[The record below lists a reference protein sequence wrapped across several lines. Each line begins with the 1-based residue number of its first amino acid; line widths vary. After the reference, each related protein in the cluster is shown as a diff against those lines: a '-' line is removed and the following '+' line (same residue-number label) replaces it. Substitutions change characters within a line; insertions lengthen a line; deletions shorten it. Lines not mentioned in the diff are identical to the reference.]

1 MSETALILHNLGSI
15 IQNKKQKDKKKTV
28 MTYMKRLPMLLIG
41 CLLTVA
47 LMGCGGHG
55 RLDKTVRGFLVSGD
69 TTRAAYD
76 SLCTLIT
83 ENPGKYGDMLTPEGK
98 VDHKR
103 LAEFIEEIGSQLR
116 PPMHWDTRAYGG
128 LDDLSLTI
136 YFERSGS
143 MVPYDQRGGG
153 GQLKK
158 AVNDLINHF
167 PAGSKVDINIVND
180 GIYPYKHTVDEFLKD
195 RDIYQST
202 AGVGDASYTDFQLIF
217 NKILEAQRP
226 SNVSVLV
233 SDLIYSPQDTHGVS
247 LDKIF
252 NEENSLATRAFAQ
265 YKGKSVVVQQFMG
278 DYSGKYYPYSGVPFE
293 YNGKRPF
300 YLVII
305 ADGDVMDQLAQDKRY
320 NGVLNADGL
329 RNSYRFNQATA
340 ELPCRVLPEWK
351 DNAGRFRVK
360 HGDGIELAK
369 CDGDRQTGKLCF
381 SLAADLSG
389 LMQDDA
395 MLTNPANYEVQSID
409 GYKLTVQPI
418 EPGMLT
424 ANNKEYLEG
433 MTHVLTLVGDLKSP
447 RDEVHI
453 SLRNE
458 LPAWVRQSSTENDT
472 STGGSFATTTLG
484 LEHLMRGMFDAMKG
498 GSSYFDVVITLHK

>member
-1 MSETALILHNLGSI
+1 
-15 IQNKKQKDKKKTV
+15 
-28 MTYMKRLPMLLIG
+28 MLLMG
-41 CLLTVA
+41 CLLMVA
-47 LMGCGGHG
+47 LMGCGGGHG
-55 RLDKTVRGFLVSGD
+55 QLEKAVRSVLVSGD

-83 ENPGKYGDMLTPEGK
+83 ENPGKYGDMLTPEGR
-98 VDHKR
+98 VDHKK
-103 LAEFIEEIGSQLR
+103 LAEFIEEIGSHLR
-116 PPMHWDTRAYGG
+116 PPMHWDTRPYGG
-128 LDDLSLTI
+128 VDDLSLTI

-180 GIYPYKHTVDEFLKD
+180 GIYPYQHTVDEFLKD

-226 SNVSVLV
+226 GNVSVLV
-233 SDLIYSPQDTHGVS
+233 SDLIYSPKDTHGVS

-252 NEENSLATRAFAQ
+252 NEENSLATRVFAR

-278 DYSGKYYPYSGVPFE
+278 DYSGKYYPYNGVPFE
-293 YNGKRPF
+293 YSGKRPF

-305 ADGDVMDQLAQDKRY
+305 ADSDVMDQLATDKRY
-320 NGVLNADGL
+320 SGVLDPTGM
-329 RNSYRFNQATA
+329 RNSYRFNQGTA
-340 ELPCRVLPEWK
+340 QVECRVLPEWK

-360 HGDGIELAK
+360 HGDGIVLAR
-369 CDGDRQTGKLCF
+369 CEGDRQTGKLCF
-381 SLAADLSG
+381 SMAANLGS
-389 LMQDDA
+389 LLKDDA
-395 MLTNPANYEVQSID
+395 LLTNAANYEVKSID
-409 GYKLTVQPI
+409 GYTLTIQPI
-418 EPGMLT
+418 DQSMFT
-424 ANNKEYLEG
+424 ANNKEYLDG
-433 MTHVLTLVGDLKSP
+433 MTHILTLVGDLKSP

-453 SLRNE
+453 ALRNE
-458 LPAWVRQSSTENDT
+458 LPDWVRQSSSASDT
-472 STGGSFATTTLG
+472 SAGGSFATTTLG
-484 LEHLMRGMFDAMKG
+484 LEQLLGGMFDAMKG
-498 GSSYFDVVITLHK
+498 GNYLFDLVIELQ

>member
-1 MSETALILHNLGSI
+1 
-15 IQNKKQKDKKKTV
+15 
-28 MTYMKRLPMLLIG
+28 MLLMG
-41 CLLTVA
+41 CLLMVA
-47 LMGCGGHG
+47 LMGCGGGHG
-55 RLDKTVRGFLVSGD
+55 QLEKAVRSVLVSGD

-83 ENPGKYGDMLTPEGK
+83 ENPGKYGDMLTPEGR
-98 VDHKR
+98 VDHKK
-103 LAEFIEEIGSQLR
+103 LAEFIEEIGSHLR
-116 PPMHWDTRAYGG
+116 PPMHWDTRPYGG
-128 LDDLSLTI
+128 VDDLSLTI

-180 GIYPYKHTVDEFLKD
+180 GIYPYQHTVDEFLKD

-226 SNVSVLV
+226 GNVSVLV
-233 SDLIYSPQDTHGVS
+233 SDLIYSPKDTHGVS

-252 NEENSLATRAFAQ
+252 NEENSLATRVFAR
-265 YKGKSVVVQQFMG
+265 YKGKSVVVQQLMG
-278 DYSGKYYPYSGVPFE
+278 DYSGKYYPYNNVPFE
-293 YNGKRPF
+293 YQGKRPF

-305 ADGDVMDQLAQDKRY
+305 ADSDVMDQLASDKRY
-320 NGVLNADGL
+320 SGVLDAPAV
-329 RNSYRFNQATA
+329 RNSYRFNQETS
-340 ELPCRVLPEWK
+340 EVECRVLPEWK

-360 HGDGIELAK
+360 HGDGIVLTK

-381 SLAADLSG
+381 SLAANLGG
-389 LMQDDA
+389 LMKDDA
-395 MLTNPANYEVQSID
+395 LLTDAANYEVKSID
-409 GYKLTVQPI
+409 GYTLTIQPI
-418 EPGMLT
+418 EQGMMT
-424 ANNKEYLEG
+424 ANNKDYLEG

-453 SLRNE
+453 ALRNE
-458 LPAWVRQSSTENDT
+458 LPEWVRQSSSTSDT
-472 STGGSFATTTLG
+472 SASGSFATTTLG
-484 LEHLMRGMFDAMKG
+484 LEQLLGGMFDAMKG
-498 GSSYFDVVITLHK
+498 GSTLFDITIELQR

>member
-1 MSETALILHNLGSI
+1 
-15 IQNKKQKDKKKTV
+15 
-28 MTYMKRLPMLLIG
+28 MTYMKRLPLLLMG
-41 CLLTVA
+41 CLLMVA
-47 LMGCGGHG
+47 LMSCGGHG
-55 RLDKTVRGFLVSGD
+55 RLDKAVRGILVSGD
-69 TTRAAYD
+69 TTRVAYD

-83 ENPGKYGDMLTPEGK
+83 ENPGKYGDMLTPEGR
-98 VDHKR
+98 VDHKK
-103 LAEFIEEIGSQLR
+103 LAAFIEEIGSQLR
-116 PPMHWDTRAYGG
+116 PPMHWDTRPYGG
-128 LDDLSLTI
+128 VEDLTLTV

-167 PAGSKVDINIVND
+167 PAGSKVEINIVND
-180 GIYPYKHTVDEFLKD
+180 GIYPYQHTVDEFLKD

-202 AGVGDASYTDFQLIF
+202 AGVGNASYTDFQLIF

-226 SNVSVLV
+226 GNVSVLV

-252 NEENSLATRAFAQ
+252 NEENSLATRVFAR

-278 DYSGKYYPYSGVPFE
+278 DYSGKYYPYNGVPFE

-320 NGVLNADGL
+320 SGVLDASGVH
-329 RNSYRFNQATA
+329 NSYRFNQGTA
-340 ELPCRVLPEWK
+340 EVPCRVLPEWK

-360 HGDGIELAK
+360 HGDNIVLAK
-369 CDGDRQTGKLCF
+369 CAGDRQTGKLCF

-389 LMQDDA
+389 LMQNDA
-395 MLTNPANYEVQSID
+395 MLTNPANYEVSSID
-409 GYKLTVQPI
+409 GYTLTVQPI
-418 EPGMLT
+418 TQDMLT
-424 ANNKEYLEG
+424 SNNKEYLEG

-453 SLRNE
+453 ALRNE
-458 LPAWVRQSSTENDT
+458 LPGWVRQSSSDNDT
-472 STGGSFATTTLG
+472 NAGGSFSTTTLG
-484 LEHLMRGMFDAMKG
+484 LEQLLGGMFDAMKG
-498 GSSYFDVVITLHK
+498 GNSYFDVVISLQK

>member
-1 MSETALILHNLGSI
+1 
-15 IQNKKQKDKKKTV
+15 
-28 MTYMKRLPMLLIG
+28 MKRLPLLLMG
-41 CLLTVA
+41 CLMMVA
-47 LMGCGGHG
+47 LMACGGHG

-69 TTRAAYD
+69 TTRTSYD
-76 SLCTLIT
+76 SLCTIIT
-83 ENPGKYGDMLTPEGK
+83 ENPGKYGDLLTPEGK
-98 VDHKR
+98 VDHKK
-103 LAEFIEEIGSQLR
+103 LAEFIDEIGSQLR
-116 PPMHWDTRAYGG
+116 PPMHWDTRPYGG
-128 LDDLSLTI
+128 VDNLSLTV

-180 GIYPYKHTVDEFLKD
+180 GIYPYQHTVDEFLKD

-202 AGVGDASYTDFQLIF
+202 AGIGDASYTDFQLIF

-226 SNVSVLV
+226 GNVSVLV
-233 SDLIYSPQDTHGVS
+233 SDLIYSPKDTHGVS

-252 NEENSLATRAFAQ
+252 NEENSLATRVFAR

-278 DYSGKYYPYSGVPFE
+278 DYSGKYYPYNGVPFE
-293 YNGKRPF
+293 YSGKRPF

-305 ADGDVMDQLAQDKRY
+305 ADSDVMDQLAQDKRY
-320 NGVLNADGL
+320 SGVLDPAGL

-340 ELPCRVLPEWK
+340 DLPCRVLPEWK

-360 HGDGIELAK
+360 HGDGIVLAK

-389 LMQDDA
+389 LMQSDA
-395 MLTNPANYEVQSID
+395 MLTNPDNYEVQSID

-418 EPGMLT
+418 VPGMLT

-433 MTHVLTLVGDLKSP
+433 MTHVLTLLGDLKSP
-447 RDEVHI
+447 RDEIHI
-453 SLRNE
+453 ALRNE
-458 LPAWVRQSSTENDT
+458 LPAWVHQSSSESDT

-498 GSSYFDVVITLHK
+498 GSSYFDVTVQLQR

>member
-1 MSETALILHNLGSI
+1 
-15 IQNKKQKDKKKTV
+15 
-28 MTYMKRLPMLLIG
+28 MLLIG

-226 SNVSVLV
+226 GNVSVLV

>member
-1 MSETALILHNLGSI
+1 MKNMRRLVAWLVCCVFVTGLMS
-15 IQNKKQKDKKKTV
+15 
-28 MTYMKRLPMLLIG
+28 
-41 CLLTVA
+41 
-47 LMGCGGHG
+47 CGGHG
-55 RLDKTVRGFLVSGD
+55 KLDKAIRSVLVSGD

-76 SLCTLIT
+76 SLCSLVTD
-83 ENPGKYGDMLTPEGK
+83 NPGKYSDMMTPEGK
-98 VDHKR
+98 VDHKKMSE
-103 LAEFIEEIGSQLR
+103 LIADIGSHLR
-116 PPMHWDTRAYGG
+116 PPMHWDTRPYGG
-128 LDDLSLTI
+128 VDDLSLTI

-158 AVNDLINHF
+158 VVNDLINHF

-180 GIYPYKHTVDEFLKD
+180 GIYPYQHTVDEFLKD

-202 AGVGDASYTDFQLIF
+202 AGIGDAAFTDFQLIF

-226 SNVSVLV
+226 GNVSVLV
-233 SDLIYSPQDTHGVS
+233 SDLIYSPKDTHGVS

-252 NEENSLATRAFAQ
+252 NEENSLATRVFAK

-278 DYSGKYYPYSGVPFE
+278 DYSGNYYPYNGSSFN

-305 ADGDVMDQLAQDKRY
+305 ADADAMDQLAQDKRY
-320 NGVLNADGL
+320 SGVLDAPTV
-329 RNSYRFNQATA
+329 RNSYRFNQGTS
-340 ELPCRVLPEWK
+340 EVQCRVLPEWK

-360 HGDGIELAK
+360 HGDGIVLGK
-369 CDGDRQTGKLCF
+369 CQGDRQTGKLCF
-381 SLAADLSG
+381 SMAADLSG
-389 LMQDDA
+389 LMKDDA
-395 MLTNPANYEVQSID
+395 LLTNADNYEVKSID
-409 GYKLTVQPI
+409 GYTLTIQPI
-418 EPGMLT
+418 DQSMVT

-458 LPAWVRQSSTENDT
+458 LPDWVRQSSCDNDT

-484 LEHLMRGMFDAMKG
+484 LEQLLGGMFDAMKG
-498 GSSYFDVVITLHK
+498 GSSYFDVTIQLQR

>member
-1 MSETALILHNLGSI
+1 M
-15 IQNKKQKDKKKTV
+15 
-28 MTYMKRLPMLLIG
+28 G
-41 CLLTVA
+41 CLLMVA

-55 RLDKTVRGFLVSGD
+55 RLDKAVRGILVSGD
-69 TTRAAYD
+69 TTRVAYD

-83 ENPGKYGDMLTPEGK
+83 ENPGKYGDMLTAEGR
-98 VDHKR
+98 VDHKK
-103 LAEFIEEIGSQLR
+103 LAAFIEEIGSQLR
-116 PPMHWDTRAYGG
+116 PPMHWDTRPYGG
-128 LDDLSLTI
+128 VEDLSLTV

-167 PAGSKVDINIVND
+167 PAGSKVEINIVND
-180 GIYPYKHTVDEFLKD
+180 GIYPYQHTVDEFLKD

-202 AGVGDASYTDFQLIF
+202 AGVGNASYTDFQLIF

-226 SNVSVLV
+226 GNVSVLV

-252 NEENSLATRAFAQ
+252 NEENSLATRVFAR

-278 DYSGKYYPYSGVPFE
+278 DYSGKYYPYNGVPFE
-293 YNGKRPF
+293 YSGKRPF

-320 NGVLNADGL
+320 SGVLEPSGL
-329 RNSYRFNQATA
+329 RNSYRFNQGTA
-340 ELPCRVLPEWK
+340 EVPCRVLPEWK

-360 HGDGIELAK
+360 HGDNIVLAK
-369 CDGDRQTGKLCF
+369 CAGDRQTGKLCF
-381 SLAADLSG
+381 SLAANLSG
-389 LMQDDA
+389 LLQNDA
-395 MLTNPANYEVQSID
+395 MLTNADNYEVSSID
-409 GYKLTVQPI
+409 GYTLTAQAI

-447 RDEVHI
+447 RDEVRI
-453 SLRNE
+453 ALRNE
-458 LPAWVRQSSTENDT
+458 LPAWVRQSSSDNDT
-472 STGGSFATTTLG
+472 NAGSSFSTTTLG
-484 LEHLMRGMFDAMKG
+484 LEQLLGGMFDAMKG
-498 GSSYFDVVITLHK
+498 GSSYFDITIQLQR

>member
-1 MSETALILHNLGSI
+1 MLIAAL
-15 IQNKKQKDKKKTV
+15 
-28 MTYMKRLPMLLIG
+28 LLA
-41 CLLTVA
+41 A
-47 LMGCGGHG
+47 LAACGGHG
-55 RLDKTVRGFLVSGD
+55 PLEKAVRGMLVSGD
-69 TTRAAYD
+69 TTRASYD
-76 SLCTLIT
+76 SLCSIVTGD
-83 ENPGKYGDMLTPEGK
+83 PGRYGDMLTPDGR

-103 LAEFIEEIGSQLR
+103 MAELIEHIGSALR
-116 PPMHWDTRAYGG
+116 PPMHWDTRPYGG
-128 LDDLSLTI
+128 VEDLSLTV

-180 GIYPYKHTVDEFLKD
+180 GIYPYRHTVDEFLQD

-202 AGVGDASYTDFQLIF
+202 AGTGDASYTDFQLIF

-226 SNVSVLV
+226 GNVSVLV
-233 SDLIYSPQDTHGVS
+233 SDLIYSPQDTRGVS

-252 NEENSLATRAFAQ
+252 NEENSLATRVFAR

-278 DYSGKYYPYSGVPFE
+278 DYSGKYYPYNGIPFE
-293 YNGKRPF
+293 YQGKRPF

-305 ADGDVMDQLAQDKRY
+305 ADSDVMDQLAQDKRY
-320 NGVLNADGL
+320 SGVLDAPAV
-329 RNSYRFNQATA
+329 RNSYRFNQGTS
-340 ELPCRVLPEWK
+340 EVECRVLPEWK

-360 HGDGIELAK
+360 HGEGIVLAK

-381 SLAADLSG
+381 SLAANLG
-389 LMQDDA
+389 TLLKDDA
-395 MLTNPANYEVQSID
+395 LLTNAANYNVQSID
-409 GYKLTVQPI
+409 GYTLTVQPI
-418 EPGMLT
+418 DPGMFT

-447 RDEVHI
+447 RDEVRI
-453 SLRNE
+453 TLRNE
-458 LPAWVRQSSTENDT
+458 LPAWVRQSSSTSDT
-472 STGGSFATTTLG
+472 SATGSFATTTLG
-484 LEHLMRGMFDAMKG
+484 LEQLLGGMFDAMRG
-498 GSSYFDVVITLHK
+498 GDSLFDITIQLQR

>member
-1 MSETALILHNLGSI
+1 M
-15 IQNKKQKDKKKTV
+15 
-28 MTYMKRLPMLLIG
+28 G
-41 CLLTVA
+41 CLLMVA

-55 RLDKTVRGFLVSGD
+55 RLDKAVRGILVSGD
-69 TTRAAYD
+69 TTRVAYD

-83 ENPGKYGDMLTPEGK
+83 ENPGKYGDMLTAEGR
-98 VDHKR
+98 VDHKK
-103 LAEFIEEIGSQLR
+103 LAAFIEEIGSQLR
-116 PPMHWDTRAYGG
+116 PPMHWDTRPYGG
-128 LDDLSLTI
+128 VEDLSLTV

-180 GIYPYKHTVDEFLKD
+180 GIYPYQHTVDEFLKD

-202 AGVGDASYTDFQLIF
+202 AGVGNASYTDFQLIF

-226 SNVSVLV
+226 GNVSVLV

-252 NEENSLATRAFAQ
+252 NEENSLATRVFAR

-278 DYSGKYYPYSGVPFE
+278 DYSGKYYPYNGVPFE
-293 YNGKRPF
+293 YSGKRPF

-320 NGVLNADGL
+320 SGVLEPSGL
-329 RNSYRFNQATA
+329 RNSYRFNQGTA
-340 ELPCRVLPEWK
+340 EVPCRVLPEWK

-360 HGDGIELAK
+360 HGDNIVLAK
-369 CDGDRQTGKLCF
+369 CAGDRQTGKLCF
-381 SLAADLSG
+381 SLAANLSG
-389 LMQDDA
+389 LLQNDA
-395 MLTNPANYEVQSID
+395 MLTNADNYEVSSID
-409 GYKLTVQPI
+409 GYTLTAQAI

-453 SLRNE
+453 ALRNE
-458 LPAWVRQSSTENDT
+458 LPGWVRQSSSDNDT
-472 STGGSFATTTLG
+472 NAGGAFSTTTLG
-484 LEHLMRGMFDAMKG
+484 LEQLLGGMFDAMKG
-498 GSSYFDVVITLHK
+498 GNSYFDITIQLQR